1 MTRRKPKTKTIEIS
15 ASELRH
21 GHVIRIGPDAF
32 TRVLEALSTG
42 DLVSLRHVRTGTPR
56 IERGMYLVFRKS
68 EKVEILPEVQ
78 P

>member
-1 MTRRKPKTKTIEIS
+1 MSKKPKTKTIS

-21 GHVIRIGPDAF
+21 GHVLRIGADAF

-56 IERGMYLVFRKS
+56 IERGMFLVYRKT
-68 EKVEILPEVQ
+68 EKVEVLPEVQ